1 MSTIYKNESTNN
13 TNSTDTQP
21 KQVDPTVP
29 RTMHTV
35 TVNPEPSN
43 SQRSHIQADIISD
56 IQSLSDEVSLDSNQ
70 QKDLV
75 KHLAQQR
82 DEHSVQTTNFSEIP
96 GLYTDL
102 SVSPSKSRLDNLTD
116 EDSEFSEPVDWIE
129 APENLYLASKTNSP
143 NPEVEANSQTSS
155 PLVFVGKEEE
165 ISEISLNSEAKVPAI
180 EEPDRNNEESIQ
192 KEDMKHK
199 SEGTIPEKIITTLEH
214 SVGSSNST
222 PTPTTGTTNTKQKNN
237 YGGGKRLSVIS
248 FSSTGGNTVLDN
260 NKALST
266 ADIKTENFYSNLLG
280 NLSINSSASSAVGG
294 ASVSVLEFDSKSK
307 IDIAK
312 LKPIEDAVKST
323 LDLKKEVNTGS
334 DLSVIPESSKSS
346 SEHRLDEREIKEV
359 DTKLKFKSKTFH
371 FGAVLPMEKENV
383 DPFEPVN
390 HDSISFEN
398 GMNFI
403 RSDYEHEIES
413 LKEEIQKEREYQEE
427 QKREIQRLLA
437 KLGEFERIAKKQVS
451 LASKSN
457 FELSQLPSHS
467 RQGSSSE
474 VTNAAS
480 LFKEFEAYKRES
492 IKKISQLD
500 HLLKE
505 EKTKNSRFEV
515 LKIENEDLKAV
526 IVKKDEALETLK
538 EQNFT
543 LLKQLNDR
551 DKQLAMN
558 AVSESGSLNQ
568 LNSNNRISIGQPGYV
583 RQVRNSIL
591 SPAGSMPKLSKL
603 TSPSKVT
610 FADAVHKV
618 MENLEAEEYENQIR
632 AFKENV
638 AQLQEKIDGLNST
651 IEEKD
656 QTIDELQASLE
667 ELGAQFKEIKDDYEI
682 NNLLNQVE
690 SAKMK
695 AEVANRERADI
706 EDKLCQSN
714 STIATV
720 SNQLKEFHEYVLQ
733 AEASVSKINA
743 YALTD
748 YPSAKEEDMAF
759 QEVKILLA
767 PQIAMFVDEAHQEIM
782 SKIRREMGKVLNQVK
797 NAHDMK
803 RSYAVMEKEV
813 ADMKSKLGSIESE
826 LDGQFQKTLE
836 KVNKEKAS
844 LESQLV
850 SLEYTKKSLEAEI
863 TELKTDNKEKENEIL
878 DLQEEL
884 KYVQSEWDLHV
895 KQSTKDSTTDETL
908 KSYEEQIKQLKTQLE
923 DKQVEIQGWV
933 EKLQSLEDKLKD
945 VTKTLDAKMNELDIL
960 NGRLVELQDQNQTL
974 KADGIALQEKI
985 QEMSS
990 QMERFDSVETE
1001 RKVWKEKA
1009 EAFEQQALEKT
1020 ATENSN
1026 KELQNQLIKLEQELI
1041 SKNNHLMELNEKN
1054 LAVQE
1059 DLNLQIKSLEGEI
1072 IDLKREADSSVLDK
1086 ADEILKLKEEVETLE
1101 WEKEKLN
1108 NDANYHSQRI
1118 SELTAALDD
1127 ARANLAKQENAL
1139 LESTNKMQ
1147 SEIEALKSIN
1157 SELQTLSLQ
1166 KDSDISAYER
1176 KLEALTFKYE
1186 DLTRMKNDLVMS
1198 VENLKDGEE
1207 TQRDEA
1213 SALQKEVQR
1222 LTSKCSKLEL
1232 EVKELE
1238 LSSNKLQQEIDDKN
1252 RELKQ
1257 MKAFSEKVVHENEN
1271 KLSELLSTIEKQ
1283 EEIISKSKKDIAQK
1297 SDKINELSDKYRD
1310 LENSKSLADKQISRL
1325 ETHLAQAQDLAATIP
1340 KLNFDLSH
1348 SKDTISALEHK
1359 ISKLELLAT
1368 KGTETESL
1376 QKQISSLKLDLEDK
1390 EKKLFQESQDNA
1402 TNKNLLKESEK
1413 KLLEAQDE
1421 ILSVN
1426 ANYDKANHRIKSL
1439 ETQLKKLG
1447 SHSVQD
1453 DLTEDLMSKY
1463 QEAILEIESLKRR
1476 VKAANSKNGK
1486 DESAKIID
1494 AEIQI
1499 ENLQDLISSRA
1510 SILNQ
1515 ICQTW
1520 KLTSLIQ
1527 KSIPTYKQEDLEAG
1541 FVTNREYLEGHFKI
1555 VLNLLDQLKLQVV
1568 TFKSHEEQESDGPL
1582 SMKIRTLQNMQYS
1595 EVQAWGNA
1603 VSLLKSYIAD
1613 FKNQVIQRNVALDQA
1628 VQAEITSMKSIQ
1640 NHLQSTLDSKNQR
1653 LESPRNDLFEGSKI
1667 LKLDQTKL
1675 KGGIFDNPM
1684 FRDAISK
1691 LQSEIQELKWK
1702 EQIFEREVQN
1712 ERHQNHIDK
1721 LTSEDA
1727 KREKRVLEGKVSVL
1741 EKELSKSGQRIENV
1755 LLENTKL
1762 ENQIQDLE
1770 RQIAKKESAIRQCFI
1785 DIQIEKDNKSVLLQ
1799 DLEKL
1804 QQKVIELSAQKTN
1817 MLKLNQ
1823 QLESKTQLQDASN
1836 EPTGKQNTLELEIVE
1851 KLKKLE
1857 SNIIQI
1863 SDAQQQSNN
1872 SHSAVQAEH
1881 APLKRNCGNPACN
1894 LDYIKKKV
1902 HKLEAELHSKYKKKM
1917 AYIAEVYRKQL
1928 EEREKLEQKRARN
1941 ENLLKQSYEHR
1952 IKSLQRRLD
1961 SRCEN
1966 YQ

>member
-1 MSTIYKNESTNN
+1 MSTIYNNESTNN

-43 SQRSHIQADIISD
+43 NQRSHIQADIISD

-96 GLYTDL
+96 DLYTDL

-129 APENLYLASKTNSP
+129 APENLYLASKINSP
-143 NPEVEANSQTSS
+143 NPEVEADSQTSN

-165 ISEISLNSEAKVPAI
+165 ISEISLNSEAKVPVI

-199 SEGTIPEKIITTLEH
+199 SEGTIPEKIITTFEH

-222 PTPTTGTTNTKQKNN
+222 PTPNTGTTNTKQKNN

-312 LKPIEDAVKST
+312 QKPIEDAVKST

-346 SEHRLDEREIKEV
+346 SEHKLDEREIKEV

-398 GMNFI
+398 GINFI

-413 LKEEIQKEREYQEE
+413 LKEEIQKERECQEE
-427 QKREIQRLLA
+427 QKKEIQRLLV
-437 KLGEFERIAKKQVS
+437 KLGEFERIAKKQVA

-457 FELSQLPSHS
+457 FELSQSPSHS

-515 LKIENEDLKAV
+515 LKIENEDLKAI

-656 QTIDELQASLE
+656 QTIDELQTSLE

-695 AEVANRERADI
+695 AEVANREKADI

-714 STIATV
+714 STIATI

-748 YPSAKEEDMAF
+748 YPSAKEEGMAF

-803 RSYAVMEKEV
+803 RSYVVMEKEV

-850 SLEYTKKSLEAEI
+850 SLEYTKKSLETEI
-863 TELKTDNKEKENEIL
+863 TELKTDNKEKEKEIL

-884 KYVQSEWDLHV
+884 N
-895 KQSTKDSTTDETL
+895 TKDSTTDETL

-923 DKQVEIQGWV
+923 DKQVETQGWI

-945 VTKTLDAKMNELDIL
+945 VTATLNAKMNELDIL
-960 NGRLVELQDQNQTL
+960 NGRLIELQDQNQTL
-974 KADGIALQEKI
+974 KADGITLQEKI

-990 QMERFDSVETE
+990 QMERFGSVENE
-1001 RKVWKEKA
+1001 IKVWKEKA
-1009 EAFEQQALEKT
+1009 EAFEQQVLEKT

-1026 KELQNQLIKLEQELI
+1026 RELQNQLIKLEQELI

-1186 DLTRMKNDLVMS
+1186 DLARMKNDLVMS
-1198 VENLKDGEE
+1198 VENLKEGEE

-1213 SALQKEVQR
+1213 SALQKEVQK
-1222 LTSKCSKLEL
+1222 LTSKCSRLEL

-1257 MKAFSEKVVHENEN
+1257 MKAFSEKMVHENES

-1283 EEIISKSKKDIAQK
+1283 EELISKSKKDIAQK

-1325 ETHLAQAQDLAATIP
+1325 ETHLAEAQDLAATIP

-1376 QKQISSLKLDLEDK
+1376 QKQILSLKLDLEEK

-1426 ANYDKANHRIKSL
+1426 ANCDGASQRIKSL

-1453 DLTEDLMSKY
+1453 DLTQDLMSKY

-1476 VKAANSKNGK
+1476 VKAANSKN
-1486 DESAKIID
+1486 ESAKNID

-1541 FVTNREYLEGHFKI
+1541 FMTNREYLEGHFKI
-1555 VLNLLDQLKLQVV
+1555 VLNLLDQLKLQVI
-1568 TFKSHEEQESDGPL
+1568 TFKSHEEQESDSPL

-1603 VSLLKSYIAD
+1603 ISLLKSYIAD

-1653 LESPRNDLFEGSKI
+1653 LESPRNDVFEGSKI

-1741 EKELSKSGQRIENV
+1741 EKELSKSGQRMENV

-1770 RQIAKKESAIRQCFI
+1770 RQIAKKESTIRQCFI

-1823 QLESKTQLQDASN
+1823 QLESKAQLQGASN

-1863 SDAQQQSNN
+1863 SDAQQQSKN
-1872 SHSAVQAEH
+1872 SQSEVQAEH
-1881 APLKRNCGNPACN
+1881 APLKRNCGNPTCN

-1902 HKLEAELHSKYKKKM
+1902 HKLEAELHNKYKKKM

-1961 SRCEN
+1961 SRYEN